1 MTQYI
6 RLKAQV
12 AVLMEIAMDYPGKT
26 IENIEVTNCKIMKVY
41 ISGKIGENIPSEK
54 TMAKFRKAE
63 DFLKKKGYD
72 VFNPT
77 TCENV
82 TYAKQHTFDYSD
94 KSFYK
99 MVLSLDLIDLSHCDA
114 VMVLEDWHDSPGS
127 KVEIMF
133 AQSLNIPI
141 LEEGNDGQL
150 KKVRI
155 DAKKY

>member
-1 MTQYI
+1 
-6 RLKAQV
+6 
-12 AVLMEIAMDYPGKT
+12 MEIAMDYPGKT

-41 ISGKIGENIPSEK
+41 ISGKKVENIPSEK
-54 TMAKFRKAE
+54 TIAKFMKAE
-63 DFLKKKGYD
+63 DFLRKKGYD

-82 TYAKQHTFDYSD
+82 NYAKQHTFDNSE
-94 KSFYK
+94 KTFYK

-114 VMVLEDWHDSPGS
+114 VIVLEDWHDSPGS
-127 KVEIMF
+127 KAEIMF
-133 AQSLNIPI
+133 AQELNIPI
-141 LEEGNDGQL
+141 LEKGNDGKL